1 MLRTN
6 RGKLEWNRDLNNDID
21 RVHSIVFLVERERKR
36 DREGGRKN
44 TKYGREGDESLKDAA
59 FTQRGSQS
67 RPEAS
72 SLKVCIGDV
81 EGKEEDFRER
91 EW

>member
-1 MLRTN
+1 M
-6 RGKLEWNRDLNNDID
+6 
-21 RVHSIVFLVERERKR
+21 HSIVFLVERGRKR
-36 DREGGRKN
+36 DREKGGRKN

>member
-1 MLRTN
+1 MEGKVTN
-6 RGKLEWNRDLNNDID
+6 L
-21 RVHSIVFLVERERKR
+21 S
-36 DREGGRKN
+36 
-44 TKYGREGDESLKDAA
+44 KDAA